1 MLSIIKEFPSHANGR
16 RSRFLYANIASSF
29 IIKGWS
35 AIVLL
40 MMVPL
45 TLDCLGT
52 YQNGVW
58 LTISSMLVWID
69 QMDIGLG
76 NGLRNQ
82 IATYMAHQE
91 LQKARI
97 IVSSTMVM
105 LLFIAIPILL
115 ILLAVVWSMDVY
127 LFLNVSYEAIPELR
141 IALLSAVTLVCMTF
155 VLKSIGNIYM
165 GLQLPAISNLLI
177 AIGQTI
183 ALIGTWILFS
193 LDNATFFNVV
203 IVNTAAPL
211 LTYLLAYPIT
221 FYKFFPWLR
230 PSMKLVNLQ
239 SALELGDLSIKFF
252 WIQIAAIVQFMTA
265 NILISNFF
273 TPEMVTPYQIAYRY
287 LSLVMVAF
295 TVICMPFWNATT
307 DAFERGDIDWI
318 QRSDQRMNYIILIIA
333 ATLIFMI
340 AISPWVYEKWIGD
353 SCDVPFMMTCM
364 MAIYIF
370 LLILSMRYSYFL
382 NGIGAL
388 RLQLYMTIMTVVFI
402 PASWAVSYYTHDI
415 IWFMVVMSLCVT
427 PSIVV
432 NMIQFHK
439 ILKGTAKGLWR
450 K

>member
-1 MLSIIKEFPSHANGR
+1 
-16 RSRFLYANIASSF
+16 
-29 IIKGWS
+29 
-35 AIVLL
+35 
-40 MMVPL
+40 
-45 TLDCLGT
+45 
-52 YQNGVW
+52 
-58 LTISSMLVWID
+58 
-69 QMDIGLG
+69 
-76 NGLRNQ
+76 
-82 IATYMAHQE
+82 
-91 LQKARI
+91 
-97 IVSSTMVM
+97 M

-265 NILISNFF
+265 NILISYFF

-415 IWFMVVMSLCVT
+415 IWFMAVMSLCVT

>member
-1 MLSIIKEFPSHANGR
+1 
-16 RSRFLYANIASSF
+16 
-29 IIKGWS
+29 
-35 AIVLL
+35 
-40 MMVPL
+40 
-45 TLDCLGT
+45 
-52 YQNGVW
+52 
-58 LTISSMLVWID
+58 MLVWID

-265 NILISNFF
+265 NILISIFF

-415 IWFMVVMSLCVT
+415 IWFMAVMSLCVT

>member
-1 MLSIIKEFPSHANGR
+1 
-16 RSRFLYANIASSF
+16 
-29 IIKGWS
+29 
-35 AIVLL
+35 
-40 MMVPL
+40 
-45 TLDCLGT
+45 
-52 YQNGVW
+52 
-58 LTISSMLVWID
+58 MLVWID

-193 LDNATFFNVV
+193 LDYATFFNVV

-265 NILISNFF
+265 NILISIFF

-415 IWFMVVMSLCVT
+415 IWFMAVMSLCVT

>member
-1 MLSIIKEFPSHANGR
+1 
-16 RSRFLYANIASSF
+16 
-29 IIKGWS
+29 
-35 AIVLL
+35 
-40 MMVPL
+40 
-45 TLDCLGT
+45 
-52 YQNGVW
+52 
-58 LTISSMLVWID
+58 
-69 QMDIGLG
+69 
-76 NGLRNQ
+76 
-82 IATYMAHQE
+82 
-91 LQKARI
+91 
-97 IVSSTMVM
+97 
-105 LLFIAIPILL
+105 
-115 ILLAVVWSMDVY
+115 
-127 LFLNVSYEAIPELR
+127 
-141 IALLSAVTLVCMTF
+141 
-155 VLKSIGNIYM
+155 M

-265 NILISNFF
+265 NILISIFF

-307 DAFERGDIDWI
+307 DAFDIDWI

-415 IWFMVVMSLCVT
+415 IWFM
-427 PSIVV
+427 
-432 NMIQFHK
+432 IQFHK